1 MNEKLKFEIIEA
13 GRVLRVS
20 AENRAEFLQ
29 YIEDHKDDALTS
41 YTPNSDIAFMQLTES
56 YSCNGWGI
64 FTADTL
70 GQMSEC
76 LVISEDLTIEDDG
89 SYTLNG
95 RAWTNIHNYQI
106 VNPLDSIVEN
116 GYVDFLLWDNF
127 KGENFPLY
135 GGVE

>member
-1 MNEKLKFEIIEA
+1 MSENLKFEVIED

-20 AENRAEFLQ
+20 AENPAEFLQ
-29 YIEDHKDDALTS
+29 YIEEHKDDALTS
-41 YTPNSDIAFMQLTES
+41 FQPNTDQAFMELTES

-70 GQMSEC
+70 GQLSEC
-76 LVISEDLTIEDDG
+76 LVIAEDSTFEDDG

-106 VNPLDSIVEN
+106 VNPFDSIVEN
-116 GYVDFLLWDNF
+116 GHIDFLLWDTF
-127 KGENFPLY
+127 KGENFPLCQ
-135 GGVE
+135 

>member
-56 YSCNGWGI
+56 YS
-64 FTADTL
+64 
-70 GQMSEC
+70 
-76 LVISEDLTIEDDG
+76 
-89 SYTLNG
+89 SYPYL
-95 RAWTNIHNYQI
+95 
-106 VNPLDSIVEN
+106 
-116 GYVDFLLWDNF
+116 
-127 KGENFPLY
+127 
-135 GGVE
+135 